1 MISPNTSLKAAD
13 KFLSY
18 QKTILLII
26 WIITLPL
33 NLLLFFPTIFAIIIL
48 IVLKLDYKNYSF
60 TYDDKNIEIKQGII
74 SKSQKTIPYNTIQNI
89 NINSGWLMRKF
100 KIQKVEIW
108 TSSPAQ
114 IQIFQS
120 GQQGYQ
126 TEHRPDGT
134 IYLENEDA
142 EALKNYIMSHK

>member
-1 MISPNTSLKAAD
+1 MILPNTSLKASSN
-13 KFLSY
+13 FLSY

-33 NLLLFFPTIFAIIIL
+33 NILLFFPTISAIIIL
-48 IVLKLDYKNYSF
+48 VVLNLDYKNYSF

-74 SKSQKTIPYNTIQNI
+74 SKSQKTISYNTIQNI
-89 NINSGWLMRKF
+89 NINSGWLMRMF

-108 TSSPAQ
+108 TSSPSQ
-114 IQIFQS
+114 IQIFQN
-120 GQQGYQ
+120 GQRGYQ
-126 TEHRPDGT
+126 TEHMPDGS

-142 EALKNYIMSHK
+142 EILKNYIISHK